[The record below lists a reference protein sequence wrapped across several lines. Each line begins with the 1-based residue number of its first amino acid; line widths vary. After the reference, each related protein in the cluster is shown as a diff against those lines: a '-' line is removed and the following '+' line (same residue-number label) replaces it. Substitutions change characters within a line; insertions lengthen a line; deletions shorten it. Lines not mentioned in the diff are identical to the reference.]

1 MLSWPGAGADWALAP
16 GSGVLVAHW
25 ASSLHNVHYHHK
37 ISGHHFINT
46 SSKTGNHCIFTIRHR
61 HKFRHF
67 WNHLP
72 PFFPYLSPRQSSYVL
87 CPILSYVLSYPMSP
101 LLPRVRWLWPPQCWC
116 EDLGPPPPQQHH
128 RTTAAGRINYS
139 PYSRS
144 GGFLPAH
151 LLSFANTVANT
162 GDDPSRKTIFDKTS
176 AHCIHLLQ

>member
-1 MLSWPGAGADWALAP
+1 MQ
-16 GSGVLVAHW
+16 
-25 ASSLHNVHYHHK
+25 YHLN
-37 ISGHHFINT
+37 ISGHHFIIM

-101 LLPRVRWLWPPQCWC
+101 SLPRVRWLWPPQCWC